1 MQPMT
6 RLEDPELGPAVSKY
20 PPSSGYGNAHARNHT
35 YGHMHRDNKYASATP
50 EAVDGLYPSGF
61 PRQSVT
67 PRKTSRT
74 ADRMLWRFKQDPDV
88 EVRPVIPG
96 TMTDAEA
103 RVRAEQGP
111 LFKPKTPEYEYEIGS
126 RHRKAESQALSKIV
140 QKREENAS
148 IPAYD
153 EAGQQWEQARAKIS
167 EAEREA
173 KQVEYKMREA
183 ADLARRS
190 NEARSEAEQ
199 AMQLEQETR
208 SAAKDLPGRTRAYL
222 YDTRMALSDAK
233 GDVDDRVRDLAAS
246 ERELEKA
253 DFDLRYKTH
262 EAKLVNKAAVA
273 KRTEVG
279 EVERLVAKLEQLK
292 HDANMA
298 EERAASV
305 SEEAKEL
312 AQALEERRNQLD
324 QRAQNL
330 VMARNKVDKLAQEYA
345 VATAEAEMA
354 EAKAMRQGEE
364 AEAFKRIADEKR
376 LLAYQLADKW
386 TDAKKE
392 AEAAKEREVALWQEA
407 LETGQKVH
415 PLTEE
420 TLNKHMQGP
429 IIIEDERNNGGNQ
442 QNQDQGQDQGN
453 QGQDQS
459 QGQGQGQGQN
469 DQQYGGQGQTVV

>member
-1 MQPMT
+1 MQGVS
-6 RLEDPELGPAVSKY
+6 RSQDPELGPAVSKY
-20 PPSSGYGNAHARNHT
+20 PPSSGYGDAHARNHT
-35 YGHMHRDNKYASATP
+35 YGHMHRDQQFSAP

-88 EVRPVIPG
+88 ELKPVVPG

-103 RVRAEQGP
+103 RTRAVQGP
-111 LFKPKTPEYEYEIGS
+111 LFKPKTPEYEYELKS
-126 RHRKAESQALSKIV
+126 RHRKAENQALSKI
-140 QKREENAS
+140 QHRREDMAD
-148 IPAYD
+148 IPKYD
-153 EAGQQWEQARAKIS
+153 EAGQQWEHARAKIS
-167 EAEREA
+167 QAEQEARH
-173 KQVEYKMREA
+173 VEYKMREA

-208 SAAKDLPGRTRAYL
+208 ATAKDLPGRTRAYL

-233 GDVDDRVRDLAAS
+233 GDVDDRVRDLAAA

-262 EAKLVNKAAVA
+262 EAKIVNKAAVA

-279 EVERLVAKLEQLK
+279 EVERLVAKLANLRR
-292 HDANMA
+292 DADQA
-298 EERAASV
+298 EERAVQV

-312 AQALEERRNQLD
+312 AQALEERRANLD
-324 QRAQNL
+324 SRAQNL
-330 VMARNKVDKLAQEYA
+330 VMSRNKVDKLAQEYA
-345 VATAEAEMA
+345 AATAEAEMA
-354 EAKAMRQGEE
+354 EAKSVRQGEE
-364 AEAFKRIADEKR
+364 AEAFRRIADEKR

-386 TDAKKE
+386 TEAKKE
-392 AEAAKEREVALWQEA
+392 AEVAKEREVALWQEA
-407 LETGQKVH
+407 LKTGEQVH

-429 IIIEDERNNGGNQ
+429 IIIEDERNAE
-442 QNQDQGQDQGN
+442 
-453 QGQDQS
+453 S
-459 QGQGQGQGQN
+459 GQGQGQGFEQN
-469 DQQYGGQGQTVV
+469 QGFQGQGQNQGQPQEQGFGGGQQGQTTMV